1 MEQTQDQEPAT
12 YDVHAVEQKWRQ
24 VWDGLDAF
32 RADERLGGRAR
43 SATR

>member
-1 MEQTQDQEPAT
+1 METNDQEPAT

-32 RADERLGGRAR
+32 RAGSAPGRQPR